1 MREYILCASMH
12 LKTLEDMVWYVN
24 QHADFPDTEGT
35 SISMLRCTEEDPDV
49 IETFDAFL
57 AKHDLE
63 EQVWVNKLAFG
74 LHFSCDL
81 LWADVSNEFNFNAL
95 IAEAGLKKALVF
107 TSYEESPKFNDFVN
121 MVMEF
126 QNDLDTFEETKEEI
140 LRYNDVIGH
149 ILREHGIEPDMI
161 DVMTLSLGNPDPESH
176 SSEEYSKIAAHIG
189 APEMPNW
196 AEMLSDIPNIPNSD
210 TDNTYPEELNS
221 NMIFELKTDSENP
234 TQE

>member
-1 MREYILCASMH
+1 
-12 LKTLEDMVWYVN
+12 
-24 QHADFPDTEGT
+24 
-35 SISMLRCTEEDPDV
+35 
-49 IETFDAFL
+49 
-57 AKHDLE
+57 
-63 EQVWVNKLAFG
+63 
-74 LHFSCDL
+74 
-81 LWADVSNEFNFNAL
+81 
-95 IAEAGLKKALVF
+95 
-107 TSYEESPKFNDFVN
+107 
-121 MVMEF
+121 
-126 QNDLDTFEETKEEI
+126 
-140 LRYNDVIGH
+140 
-149 ILREHGIEPDMI
+149 MI